1 MLPAARNDDLAAGVL
16 IPIVS
21 STSRLADFSLHPIH
35 REAEG
40 AMWPTLLVTV
50 LLLALGWLPPVWGQT
65 AGAPAKAAASAQPAP
80 EDSLGRESPRA
91 AVLGFIKAAGADNYE
106 RAAQYLDARRTPKAA
121 EELALQLKVILD
133 RRLSAADIDL
143 LSAKPEGNLDD
154 DLPPTLE
161 RVGEVKGN
169 RGSVEVLLERVSRG
183 GDPPIWLFAAK
194 TLKAV
199 PALYDEIRPFWFE
212 RHMPSQV
219 REFRIFDLP
228 LWQWIALALAVPIV
242 LGLTWLLSRLLFQIL
257 RPLLFRLTGERADA
271 NLAKVTAPVRLL
283 TLALAIGLWLSV
295 TSLPLL
301 TRFFWARV
309 AVAAAIAGLTW
320 FLIRLVDIVAE
331 LTQTHLQHLNQPA
344 RIAIA
349 QLVRR
354 LTKVVVVVLGALAL
368 LYLANLDL
376 TAALA
381 GLGIG
386 GIAVAFAAQK
396 TLENLFGGVL
406 IISDQ
411 PVRVGDF
418 CKIGNVMGTVED
430 FGLRSTRIRTL
441 DRTVVS
447 VPNGQMAA
455 ENVENFGVRDKIW
468 FRPTIG
474 LRYETTADQLRYV
487 LAEIRHLLY
496 AHPMVESQSARIRF
510 VRFAG
515 SSLDL
520 ELFAYVLTSDYARFL
535 EVQEDLLLRIMD
547 IVEASGTGI
556 AFPSQ
561 TAYLARDRRHDES
574 KREAAIA
581 TVRRWRESRELPFP
595 NFRPERIAEVE
606 NTLEYPPPESALR
619 KDGRTP

>member
-1 MLPAARNDDLAAGVL
+1 
-16 IPIVS
+16 
-21 STSRLADFSLHPIH
+21 
-35 REAEG
+35 
-40 AMWPTLLVTV
+40 MWPTLLAAV
-50 LLLALGWLPPVWGQT
+50 LLLAPGWLPLVWGQSP
-65 AGAPAKAAASAQPAP
+65 GPPAKAAAAAQAAP
-80 EDSLGRESPRA
+80 EDPLGRESPRA
-91 AVLGFIKAAGADNYE
+91 TVLGFIKAAGADNYE

-121 EELALQLKVILD
+121 EEMALQLKVILD

-143 LSAKPEGNLDD
+143 LSAKPDGNLDD
-154 DLPPTLE
+154 DLPHNLE

-169 RGSVEVLLERVSRG
+169 GGSVEILLERVTRG
-183 GDPPIWLFAAK
+183 GGPPIWLFAAK

-212 RHMPSQV
+212 RHMPREV
-219 REFRIFDLP
+219 REFRILDLP
-228 LWQWIALALAVPIV
+228 LWQWIALMLAVPIV
-242 LGLTWLLSRLLFQIL
+242 LGLTWLLSRLLFRTL

-283 TLALAIGLWLSV
+283 TLAVAIGLWLSV

-309 AVAAAIAGLTW
+309 AVAVAIAGLTW
-320 FLIRLVDIVAE
+320 LLIRLVDIVTE
-331 LTQTHLQHLNQPA
+331 LTQAHLQHLHQPA
-344 RIAIA
+344 RVAIA

-396 TLENLFGGVL
+396 TLENLFGGIL

-411 PVRVGDF
+411 PIRVGDF
-418 CKIGNVMGTVED
+418 CKIGSVMGTIED
-430 FGLRSTRIRTL
+430 IGLRSTRIRTM

-468 FRPTIG
+468 FRPTLA
-474 LRYETTADQLRYV
+474 LRYESTADQIRYV
-487 LAEIRHLLY
+487 LAEIRRLLY

-510 VRFAG
+510 VRFGG

-520 ELFAYVLTSDYARFL
+520 ELFAYILTSDYNRFL

-561 TAYLARDRRHDES
+561 TAYLARDRRHDET
-574 KREAAIA
+574 KRQAAIA
-581 TVRRWRESRELPFP
+581 TVKRWRESRELPFP
-595 NFRPERIAEVE
+595 NFPPERIAEVE

-619 KDGRTP
+619 KDRRTP